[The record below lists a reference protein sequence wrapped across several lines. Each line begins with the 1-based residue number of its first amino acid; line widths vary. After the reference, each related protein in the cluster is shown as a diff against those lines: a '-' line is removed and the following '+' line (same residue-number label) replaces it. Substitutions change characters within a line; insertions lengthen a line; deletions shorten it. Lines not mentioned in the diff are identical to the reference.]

1 MSGSKNKQANAIRGQ
16 KLQHQ
21 MQLVAAREN
30 DEAAAHAF
38 SLQAFAQ
45 PNLGQQG
52 RAMTGG
58 EMVYPVSGA
67 SGPDPRVEFYLMQRN
82 QQERLNELAVLEQ
95 QRLASLDPDF
105 HMRLLRGGSAY
116 HGFPPGMNANLL
128 GQQMSFNQRLDPSN
142 NTTAASFMN
151 DMMTMRHPTSQQQNI
166 GAAQASWIHRQ
177 QQQQQIQQQ
186 DQQHSSG
193 NNPTLTIVET
203 HGSGQSKAPDGQEGN

>member
-58 EMVYPVSGA
+58 ELVYPVSGA

-142 NTTAASFMN
+142 NTNAASFMN

-177 QQQQQIQQQ
+177 QQMQQQ